1 MFCTDK
7 WFEKSWQLFKRVL
20 YSPSIFEGVDTYKTG
35 RKLML
40 LHGTKNVSDTRYQV
54 SLPLEEARRKK
65 KIHLPKSDTLTTIS
79 SKSKA
84 IENTDMPSMAPLVWN
99 RMVGSY
105 DSTGF
110 HQNSYTLV
118 FLSVHFT
125 FCFSEENI
133 TFARMT
139 GTLGGGGW
147 FGRSEIMGKQ
157 NPTRS
162 LERITSVMIYHR
174 GASLSKQHTDLL
186 ICHCT

>member
-99 RMVGSY
+99 RMVGRV
-105 DSTGF
+105 TTVQVF
-110 HQNSYTLV
+110 TKTLTLWYFWV
-118 FLSVHFT
+118 FILLSVSVRRTSHLLVWL
-125 FCFSEENI
+125 
-133 TFARMT
+133 APW
-139 GTLGGGGW
+139 GGGG
-147 FGRSEIMGKQ
+147 GLVEVR
-157 NPTRS
+157 
-162 LERITSVMIYHR
+162 
-174 GASLSKQHTDLL
+174 
-186 ICHCT
+186 